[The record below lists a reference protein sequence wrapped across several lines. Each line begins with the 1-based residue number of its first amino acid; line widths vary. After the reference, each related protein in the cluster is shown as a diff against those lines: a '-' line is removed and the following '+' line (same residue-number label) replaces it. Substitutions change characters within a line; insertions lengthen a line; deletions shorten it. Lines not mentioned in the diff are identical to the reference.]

1 MRILAP
7 LRPAHRP
14 CHPAGFS
21 PVGMPPGR
29 LSHSRLFPGQLF
41 PGRNWL
47 HRYHW
52 APGPGSDRPWQGA
65 AGTLVLLLLLLLLA
79 TPLGTHAGELPT
91 DPLLRLETGMHTGPI
106 KRIGVDQAGGLL
118 ITASDDK
125 TLRLWNP
132 ADGSLLR
139 TLRPPVGPGD
149 EGRLYSAALSPDG
162 HWIATGGSTQAGGEG
177 QGSYLVYLFDR
188 ASGELRHYLV
198 GLPDVVN
205 HLCFSRDG
213 RYLAASFGTGG
224 IRVWSTTGWQLAA
237 SDSQYDDASHWCDF
251 GPAGQL
257 VTSALDGQ
265 IRLYGA
271 GFNLIAKRP
280 APGGKEPFAVAFT
293 PDGSRIAVGLAD
305 TAAVALLSGQD
316 LQPLEPPRRK
326 GLDNGDLSKVAWSA
340 DGQRLYAGGR
350 FQREGKF
357 PVVVWEKG
365 GKGERHFWTGTG
377 NSLADLRPLAGGD
390 LLVGTNDPA
399 WLRFNP
405 RGEVVQKRASQI
417 PDLRNKLGDHFR
429 LSATGRQVAV
439 GLGYGGDQQVMFDLD
454 AKRLFAGQINETWL
468 LQQRL
473 DELGFDPGSID
484 GSQGPQL
491 RKALSAWRQEQG
503 LGPGGLD
510 EAARRGLGISPLA
523 APRSKVAGLK
533 ISGWENG
540 QTPKLGGKPLALAP
554 HETARALAIAPDAQ
568 SFLLGTSWY
577 LRRFDREGQLL
588 WQTPV
593 QDTAWGV
600 NISGDGRVAVAA
612 CGDGTLRWY
621 RYSDGQELLALFVHR
636 ETREWVLWSP
646 KGFYDASPGGDR
658 LIGWHLNRVELGEG
672 LAVLN
677 VVSGS
682 AAETAGIRPGD
693 QIESVNGL
701 RPKSRD
707 ELIEII
713 AQSPVGEPLQ
723 VNLLRGMDYLAFEVW
738 PQRAQPQA
746 QPKVGTLVGKTLARA
761 EAADFYPVGN
771 FRDRFYRPQVMVK
784 VLDTLDEGQAIAQ
797 ANTQG
802 GRALPEPDI
811 AASLPPMVHLLSP
824 RDGDSFGPGR
834 TAVRYRLKNTDGEPL
849 RHLQVLVNG
858 RPLDTQRGLQRVTP
872 GQAGQAG
879 QTRQEGTQADQAGQ
893 GGQTGQVAP
902 PAADGEQVIEIDLP
916 PQDLTL
922 TLVAENRFGASPPE
936 TIRLHWEGGQAEDFV
951 AQPKL
956 YALLA
961 GVSDYEDDSLD
972 LQFAAKDAR
981 DFGAAL
987 RRQTGGL
994 YREVEIRSLENPTS
1008 EELLDG
1014 LDWLRSEVTSRDI
1027 AVIFI
1032 SGHGVNDPDGD
1043 YYYLTRDAN
1052 PDRLRRTAVPYFEV
1066 KKTLSALPGKV
1077 LAFVDTCHSG
1087 NIMGG
1092 RRGVTDITGV
1102 INDLTSAENGV
1113 VVFASSTGKQYS
1125 LENPEWGNGAFTK
1138 ALVEG
1143 IDGAAD
1149 YTQDGRITVN
1159 KLDLYLSERVKD
1171 LTGNKQTPTTTK
1183 PQTISDFPIA
1193 LKKSS

>member
-1 MRILAP
+1 MRAILP
-7 LRPAHRP
+7 LRPALLPVRP
-14 CHPAGFS
+14 LGCSIGLDPSIGPDRSSAVDRLIIRGHLDWPATW
-21 PVGMPPGR
+21 
-29 LSHSRLFPGQLF
+29 LF
-41 PGRNWL
+41 
-47 HRYHW
+47 
-52 APGPGSDRPWQGA
+52 
-65 AGTLVLLLLLLLLA
+65 VILLLLLTA
-79 TPLGTHAGELPT
+79 PLEAQAGGLPT

-106 KRIGVDQAGGLL
+106 SRIGVDQAGGLL

-149 EGRLYSAALSPDG
+149 EGRLYAAALSPDG
-162 HWIATGGSTQAGGEG
+162 QWVATGGSTQAGGEG
-177 QGSYLVYLFDR
+177 QGTYLVYLFDR
-188 ASGELRHYLV
+188 ASGELRHFLV

-213 RYLAASFGTGG
+213 RHLAASFGSGG
-224 IRVWSTTGWQLAA
+224 IRVWTTAGWQAVA
-237 SDSQYDDASHWCDF
+237 SDSQYGDASLWCDF
-251 GPAGQL
+251 GPDGQL

-265 IRLYGA
+265 IRLYDA
-271 GFNLIAKRP
+271 DFNLIAKRP
-280 APGGKEPFAVAFT
+280 APGGKEPFAVAFS
-293 PDGSRIAVGLAD
+293 PDGGRIAVGLAD
-305 TAAVALLSGQD
+305 APAVALLSGQD
-316 LQPLEPPRRK
+316 LQPLEAPGRK

-365 GKGERHFWTGTG
+365 GKGERRFWTGTG
-377 NSLADLRPLAGGD
+377 NSLADLRPLASGD

-417 PDLRNKLGDHFR
+417 PDLRDKLGEHFR

-439 GLGYGGDQQVMFDLD
+439 GLGYGGDQPVMFDLD
-454 AKRLFAGQINETWL
+454 AKRLFTGQINETWL

-473 DELGFDPGSID
+473 DELGFDPGGID
-484 GSQGPQL
+484 GTQGPQL
-491 RKALSAWRQEQG
+491 RKAINEWRQEQG

-510 EAARRGLGISPLA
+510 DAARRGLGISPLK
-523 APRSKVAGLK
+523 APRVKADGLK
-533 ISGWENG
+533 LGGWENG
-540 QTPKLGGKPLALAP
+540 ENPKLGGKPLALAP
-554 HETARALAIAPDAQ
+554 HETSRALAIAPDAQ

-577 LRRFDREGQLL
+577 LRRYDRQGQLL

-600 NISGDGRVAVAA
+600 NISADGRVAVAA

-658 LIGWHLNRVELGEG
+658 LIGWHLNRAEMGEG

-677 VVSGS
+677 IVPGS
-682 AAETAGIRPGD
+682 AADTAGIRPGD

-701 RPKSRD
+701 RPKTKD

-713 AQSPVGEPLQ
+713 TQSPAGEPIR
-723 VNLLRGMDYLAFEVW
+723 VNLLRGLDYLAFEVW
-738 PQRAQPQA
+738 PQRANPQA
-746 QPKVGTLVGKTLARA
+746 PPKVGTLVGKTLARA
-761 EAADFYPVGN
+761 DAADFYPVAN
-771 FRDRFYRPQVMVK
+771 FRDRFYRPQVMAK

-811 AASLPPMVHLLSP
+811 AASLPPMVHVLSP

-834 TAVRYRLKNTDGEPL
+834 TTLRYRLKNTGGEPL
-849 RHLQVLVNG
+849 RQLQVLVNG
-858 RPLDTQRGLQRVTP
+858 RPLDTQRGLQRVS
-872 GQAGQAG
+872 AGQASAG
-879 QTRQEGTQADQAGQ
+879 QASPGGQASPTVQADQADQGGQGQ
-893 GGQTGQVAP
+893 GGQGA
-902 PAADGEQVIEIDLP
+902 PAADGEQVLEIDLP

-936 TIRLHWEGGQAEDFV
+936 TIRLRWEGGQGDEFV

-972 LQFAAKDAR
+972 LQFAAKDAK
-981 DFGAAL
+981 DFGEAL
-987 RRQTGGL
+987 RRQAGGL

-1052 PDRLRRTAVPYFEV
+1052 PERLRRTAVPYFEV

-1092 RRGVTDITGV
+1092 RRAVTDITGV

-1159 KLDLYLSERVKD
+1159 KLDLYLSERVKK

-1183 PQTISDFPIA
+1183 PQTIQDFPIA
-1193 LKKSS
+1193 LKKAS

>member
-1 MRILAP
+1 MCTLAP
-7 LRPAHRP
+7 LCSAHPCRPAVY
-14 CHPAGFS
+14 S
-21 PVGMPPGR
+21 PGGMPPNR
-29 LSHSRLFPGQLF
+29 LS
-41 PGRNWL
+41 PGRNWGP
-47 HRYHW
+47 RYQR
-52 APGPGSDRPWQGA
+52 APGPGADRPWLA
-65 AGTLVLLLLLLLLA
+65 ATGTLLLLLLLLA
-79 TPLGTHAGELPT
+79 TPLGAQAGELPT

-139 TLRPPVGPGD
+139 TLRPPIGPGD
-149 EGRLYSAALSPDG
+149 EGRLYAAALSPDG
-162 HWIATGGSTQAGGEG
+162 QWVATGGSTQAGGEG

-213 RYLAASFGTGG
+213 RYLAASHGSGG
-224 IRVWSTTGWQLAA
+224 LRVWSTAGWQAVA
-237 SDSQYDDASHWCDF
+237 SDSQYDDASLWCDF
-251 GPAGQL
+251 GPDGHL

-265 IRLYGA
+265 IRLYDA
-271 GFNLIAKRP
+271 DFNLIAKRP
-280 APGGKEPFAVAFT
+280 APGGKEPFAVAFS

-305 TAAVALLSGQD
+305 APAVALLSGQD
-316 LQPLEPPRRK
+316 LQPLEPPGRK

-357 PVVVWEKG
+357 PVVVWERG
-365 GKGERHFWTGTG
+365 GKGELRFWTGTA
-377 NSLADLRPLAGGD
+377 NSLADLRPLTGGD

-405 RGEVVQKRASQI
+405 QGEVVQKRASQI

-429 LSATGRQVAV
+429 LSATGRQVAI
-439 GLGYGGDQQVMFDLD
+439 GLGYGGEQAVMFDID
-454 AKRLFAGQINETWL
+454 AKRLFDGRINETLL

-473 DELGFDPGSID
+473 DELGFDPGSLD
-484 GSQGPQL
+484 GNQGPQV
-491 RKALSAWRQEQG
+491 RKALNEWRQEQG

-510 EAARRGLGISPLA
+510 DAARRGLGISPLTE
-523 APRSKVAGLK
+523 PRTKAQGLK

-540 QTPKLGGKPLALAP
+540 QAPKLGNRSLALAP
-554 HETARALAIAPDAQ
+554 HETARALTIAPDAQ

-577 LRRFDREGQLL
+577 LRRYDRQGQLL
-588 WQTPV
+588 WQTPI

-600 NISGDGRVAVAA
+600 NISGDGRIAVAA

-621 RYSDGQELLALFVHR
+621 RYRDGQELLALFVHR
-636 ETREWVLWSP
+636 VTREWVLWSP

-658 LIGWHLNRVELGEG
+658 LIGWHLNRVEMGEG
-672 LAVLN
+672 LGVLN
-677 VVSGS
+677 VMPGS
-682 AAETAGIRPGD
+682 AADTAGIRPGD
-693 QIESVNGL
+693 QLESVNGL
-701 RPKSRD
+701 RPKTRE
-707 ELIEII
+707 ELTEII
-713 AQSPVGEPLQ
+713 AQSQAGEPLR

-738 PQRAQPQA
+738 PQRTQPQA
-746 QPKVGTLVGKTLARA
+746 PPKVGTLVGKTLARA
-761 EAADFYPVGN
+761 DASDFYPVGN
-771 FRDRFYRPQVMVK
+771 FRERFYRPSVVAK
-784 VLDTLDEGQAIAQ
+784 VLDTLDEGQALAQ

-811 AASLPPMVHLLSP
+811 ATSLPPMVHLLSP
-824 RDGDSFGPGR
+824 RDGDSFGPGP
-834 TAVRYRLKNTDGEPL
+834 TTLRYRIKNSGGEPP
-849 RHLQVLVNG
+849 RPLQVLVNG
-858 RPLDTQRGLQRVTP
+858 RPLDTQRGLQRVSAGQAGPMGQTGQP
-872 GQAGQAG
+872 GGQAGQI
-879 QTRQEGTQADQAGQ
+879 
-893 GGQTGQVAP
+893 GQVAG
-902 PAADGEQVIEIDLP
+902 AATEGEQVLEIDLP

-936 TIRLHWEGGQAEDFV
+936 TIRLRWSGGQADAFI
-951 AQPKL
+951 APPKL

-961 GVSDYEDDSLD
+961 GVSDYEDDTLD
-972 LQFAAKDAR
+972 LQLAAKDAR
-981 DFGAAL
+981 DFGEAL
-987 RRQTGGL
+987 RRQSGGL
-994 YREVEIRSLENPTS
+994 YREVKIRSLENPTS
-1008 EELLDG
+1008 KELLEG
-1014 LDWLRSEVTSRDI
+1014 LGWLRTEVTSRDI
-1027 AVIFI
+1027 AVVFI
-1032 SGHGVNDPDGD
+1032 SGHGVNDPDGN
-1043 YYYLTRDAN
+1043 YYYLTRDSN
-1052 PDRLRRTAVPYFEV
+1052 TNQLISTAVPNFQV
-1066 KKTLSALPGKV
+1066 KNTLTALPGKV

-1092 RRGVTDITGV
+1092 RRGVADVTGV
-1102 INDLTSAENGV
+1102 INDLTSAENGL

-1143 IDGAAD
+1143 INGAAAQR
-1149 YTQDGRITVN
+1149 QDGRITITM
-1159 KLDLYLSERVKD
+1159 LELYLSERVKE

-1183 PQTISDFPIA
+1183 PETIQDFPIA
-1193 LKKSS
+1193 LKRPS

>member
-7 LRPAHRP
+7 RCSAFPFLPT
-14 CHPAGFS
+14 GFF
-21 PVGMPPGR
+21 PGGMPPGR
-29 LSHSRLFPGQLF
+29 LS
-41 PGRNWL
+41 PGRYWG
-47 HRYHW
+47 HRCHW
-52 APGPGSDRPWQGA
+52 GPGPGSDRPWLGA
-65 AGTLVLLLLLLLLA
+65 TATLVLLLLLLLLLLA
-79 TPLGTHAGELPT
+79 TPLGAQAGELPT

-106 KRIGVDQAGGLL
+106 KRIGVDQSGGLL

-139 TLRPPVGPGD
+139 TLRPPIGPGD
-149 EGRLYSAALSPDG
+149 EGRLYAAALSPDG
-162 HWIATGGSTQAGGEG
+162 QWVATGGSTQAGGEG
-177 QGSYLVYLFDR
+177 EGSYLVYLFDR

-213 RYLAASFGTGG
+213 RYLAASHGSGG
-224 IRVWSTTGWQLAA
+224 LRVWSTAGWQAVA
-237 SDSQYDDASHWCDF
+237 SDSQYDDASLWCDF
-251 GPAGQL
+251 APDGHL

-265 IRLYGA
+265 IRLYDA
-271 GFNLIAKRP
+271 DFNLIAKRP
-280 APGGKEPFAVAFT
+280 APGGKEPFAVAFS
-293 PDGSRIAVGLAD
+293 PDGSHIAVGLAD
-305 TAAVALLSGQD
+305 APAVALLSGQD
-316 LQPLEPPRRK
+316 LQPLEPPGRK

-365 GKGERHFWTGTG
+365 GKGERRFWTGTG
-377 NSLADLRPLAGGD
+377 NSLADLRPLTGGD

-405 RGEVVQKRASQI
+405 KGEVVQKRASQI

-473 DELGFDPGSID
+473 DELGYDPGSID
-484 GSQGPQL
+484 GNQGPQL
-491 RKALSAWRQEQG
+491 RKALTEWRQEQG

-510 EAARRGLGISPLA
+510 DAARRALGISPLT
-523 APRSKVAGLK
+523 APRVKAAGLK
-533 ISGWENG
+533 ISGWENA
-540 QTPKLGGKPLALAP
+540 QAPKLGNKPLALAP
-554 HETARALAIAPDAQ
+554 HETARALAIAPDGQ
-568 SFLLGTSWY
+568 GFLLGTSWY
-577 LRRFDREGQLL
+577 LRRYDRDGQLL

-600 NISGDGRVAVAA
+600 NISADGRVAVAA

-621 RYSDGQELLALFVHR
+621 RYGDGQELLALFVHR

-677 VVSGS
+677 VVAGS
-682 AAETAGIRPGD
+682 AAKTAGIRPGD

-701 RPKSRD
+701 RPKTRE

-713 AQSPVGEPLQ
+713 AQSPAGEPLR

-738 PQRAQPQA
+738 PQRANPQA
-746 QPKVGTLVGKTLARA
+746 PPKVGTLVGKTLARA

-771 FRDRFYRPQVMVK
+771 FRDRFYRPLVVAK

-824 RDGDSFGPGR
+824 RDGDSFGPGG
-834 TAVRYRLKNTDGEPL
+834 TTLRYRLKNTGGEPP
-849 RHLQVLVNG
+849 RPLQVLVNG
-858 RPLDTQRGLQRVTP
+858 RPLDTQRGLQRVSAGQAGPAGQTGQAG

-879 QTRQEGTQADQAGQ
+879 QVV
-893 GGQTGQVAP
+893 QTVQVA
-902 PAADGEQVIEIDLP
+902 AAATEGEQLLEIDLP

-936 TIRLHWEGGQAEDFV
+936 TIRLRWSGGQADEFV

-981 DFGAAL
+981 DFGEAL

-1159 KLDLYLSERVKD
+1159 KLDLYLSERVKK

>member
-1 MRILAP
+1 MRPLAP
-7 LRPAHRP
+7 LSPAL
-14 CHPAGFS
+14 PARIAAS
-21 PVGMPPGR
+21 GR
-29 LSHSRLFPGQLF
+29 FLTHCRLDWRVAWTFAL
-41 PGRNWL
+41 L
-47 HRYHW
+47 TLIT
-52 APGPGSDRPWQGA
+52 SSA
-65 AGTLVLLLLLLLLA
+65 A
-79 TPLGTHAGELPT
+79 HAAELPT

-139 TLRPPVGPGD
+139 TLRPPIGPGD
-149 EGRLYSAALSPDG
+149 EGRLYAAALSPDG
-162 HWIATGGSTQAGGEG
+162 QWVATGGSTQAGGEG

-213 RYLAASFGTGG
+213 RYLAASLGSGG
-224 IRVWSTTGWQLAA
+224 IRVWSTADWQAVA
-237 SDSQYDDASHWCDF
+237 NDGQYEDASQWCDF

-257 VTSALDGQ
+257 VTSSLDGQ
-265 IRLYGA
+265 IRLYDA
-271 GFNLIAKRP
+271 GFNRIAKRP
-280 APGGKEPFAVAFT
+280 VPVGKEPFAVAFS

-305 TAAVALLSGQD
+305 TPAVALLSGQD
-316 LQPLEPPRRK
+316 LQPLEPPGRK

-340 DGQRLYAGGR
+340 DGQRLFAGGR

-365 GKGERHFWTGTG
+365 GKGERRFWTGTG
-377 NSLADLRPLAGGD
+377 NSLADLRPLTGGD

-399 WLRFNP
+399 WLRFNS

-439 GLGYGGDQQVMFDLD
+439 GLGYGGEQAVMFDID
-454 AKRLFAGQINETWL
+454 AKRLFDGQVNETWL

-484 GSQGPQL
+484 GNQGPQV
-491 RKALSAWRQEQG
+491 RKALNEWRQEQG

-510 EAARRGLGISPLA
+510 DAARRGLGISPLT
-523 APRSKVAGLK
+523 APRVKAEGLK
-533 ISGWENG
+533 LSGWENG
-540 QTPKLGGKPLALAP
+540 QIPKLGNKPLALAP

-577 LRRFDREGQLL
+577 LRRYDRQGLLL

-677 VVSGS
+677 VVPGS

-693 QIESVNGL
+693 QIESINGL
-701 RPKSRD
+701 RPKTRD

-713 AQSPVGEPLQ
+713 AQSPPGEPLR

-738 PQRAQPQA
+738 PQRANPQA
-746 QPKVGTLVGKTLARA
+746 PPKVGTLVGKTLARA
-761 EAADFYPVGN
+761 DAADFYPVGN
-771 FRDRFYRPQVMVK
+771 FRDRFYRPQVVAK

-802 GRALPEPDI
+802 GRAVPEPNI

-834 TAVRYRLKNTDGEPL
+834 TTLRYRLKNTGDEPL
-849 RHLQVLVNG
+849 RQFQVLVNG
-858 RPLDTQRGLQRVTP
+858 RPLDTQRGLQRVTAAP
-872 GQAGQAG
+872 AG
-879 QTRQEGTQADQAGQ
+879 QADQAGQ
-893 GGQTGQVAP
+893 AASGASP
-902 PAADGEQVIEIDLP
+902 PAEGEQVLEIDLP

-922 TLVAENRFGASPPE
+922 TLVAENRFGTSPPE
-936 TIRLHWEGGQAEDFV
+936 TIRLRWEGGGQKDDFV

-961 GVSDYEDDSLD
+961 GVSDYEDDNLD

-981 DFGAAL
+981 DFGEAL
-987 RRQTGGL
+987 RRQAGRL

-1014 LDWLRSEVTSRDI
+1014 LDWLRAEVTSRDI
-1027 AVIFI
+1027 AVVFI

-1052 PDRLRRTAVPYFEV
+1052 TERLRRTAVPYFEV

-1092 RRGVTDITGV
+1092 RRSVTDITGV

-1113 VVFASSTGKQYS
+1113 VVFASSTGKQFS

-1159 KLDLYLSERVKD
+1159 KLDLYLSERVKK